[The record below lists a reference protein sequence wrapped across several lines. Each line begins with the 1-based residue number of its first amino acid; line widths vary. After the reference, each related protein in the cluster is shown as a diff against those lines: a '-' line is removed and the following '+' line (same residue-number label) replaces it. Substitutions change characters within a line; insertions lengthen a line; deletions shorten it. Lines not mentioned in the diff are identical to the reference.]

1 MYFTTSITPQ
11 IADTDMQGH
20 INFLAY
26 SLWFDRARTQL
37 YKEISPNLDFRP
49 HGLVVLKTEIT
60 FLKEVYVQY
69 EVELRAWV
77 SVLGNKSFEMTQE
90 CRQQGE
96 LCAVGKT
103 IFCAFN
109 FDEHKSEPLQ
119 DSFRAILE
127 KYQWREQVM

>member
-1 MYFTTSITPQ
+1 MFVTAAVTPQ

-26 SLWFDRARTQL
+26 SKWFDRVRTPI
-37 YKEISPNLDFRP
+37 YRELDPTLNFKP
-49 HGLVVLKTEIT
+49 HGMVVLKTEIT
-60 FLKEVYVQY
+60 FLKEVYVQHD
-69 EVELRAWV
+69 VDLRAWV

-90 CRQQGE
+90 CRQNGE

-109 FDEHKSEPLQ
+109 FDEHKSEPIP
-119 DSFRAILE
+119 DAFRAVLE
-127 KYQWREQVM
+127 KYVWREPVL